1 MKCQYLRNRIIPYQK
16 PTGKVNISLLYCP
29 FAEKN
34 GTVVNKTHLS
44 QCIHYTNFIF
54 FRNSV
59 VVFDE
64 AHNIDNTCIDSMSV
78 KINRK
83 LLDKCQNS
91 ITVLEEE
98 IQRLKSEDSSR
109 LREEYDKLVA
119 GNILFKY

>member
-1 MKCQYLRNRIIPYQK
+1 MGLVSSKSNFFINKISQGRKSVREKSTFLRIFA
-16 PTGKVNISLLYCP
+16 LYT
-29 FAEKN
+29 F
-34 GTVVNKTHLS
+34 
-44 QCIHYTNFIF
+44 YF

>member
-1 MKCQYLRNRIIPYQK
+1 MFYYPY
-16 PTGKVNISLLYCP
+16 
-29 FAEKN
+29 AEKN
-34 GTVVNKTHLS
+34 GTVANKTHLP
-44 QCIHYTNFIF
+44 QCVHYLYIFYF

-119 GNILFKY
+119 GNIYSNVNFQKSCFS

>member
-1 MKCQYLRNRIIPYQK
+1 M
-16 PTGKVNISLLYCP
+16 
-29 FAEKN
+29 
-34 GTVVNKTHLS
+34 
-44 QCIHYTNFIF
+44 
-54 FRNSV
+54 

-119 GNILFKY
+119 GKYFLKINFGKNFKMSKFIFLTFPAYF

>member
-1 MKCQYLRNRIIPYQK
+1 
-16 PTGKVNISLLYCP
+16 
-29 FAEKN
+29 
-34 GTVVNKTHLS
+34 
-44 QCIHYTNFIF
+44 
-54 FRNSV
+54 
-59 VVFDE
+59 
-64 AHNIDNTCIDSMSV
+64 MSV

-119 GNILFKY
+119 GNILFKRYFCEKKLSSDRESL

>member
-1 MKCQYLRNRIIPYQK
+1 MFDLRNKIIPYQK
-16 PTGKVNISLLYCP
+16 PIGKVNILCCTVHLLK
-29 FAEKN
+29 KN
-34 GTVVNKTHLS
+34 GTVANKTHLS

>member
-1 MKCQYLRNRIIPYQK
+1 
-16 PTGKVNISLLYCP
+16 
-29 FAEKN
+29 
-34 GTVVNKTHLS
+34 
-44 QCIHYTNFIF
+44 
-54 FRNSV
+54 
-59 VVFDE
+59 
-64 AHNIDNTCIDSMSV
+64 MSV

-119 GNILFKY
+119 GNILFKYRISSYTFGGNYSFFGNPEVTVHKAKGHNT